1 MESGASPPGGNHRRD
16 GMKRLATPTGITA
29 ALLLMAISAT
39 VYFTAMRFLAELSA
53 QDARYRLE
61 RWEAGKA
68 KPQDGEVAAA
78 IAGLRAALAYEPG
91 NPNLHSDL
99 GRAHYWRVR
108 SGSLVDAESR
118 AGREQAL
125 ESFHQAARLRPTSG
139 HTWANVALTRYM
151 LGHVS
156 IEFALALDQ
165 TLRWAPWQPQL
176 QLSAIQLGLAT
187 WNILDEPRQRQVAD
201 AIRHQAEWKM
211 ADQKPS
217 LIRLLRGYGRL
228 ELGCPWA
235 GAALGCKG

>member
-1 MESGASPPGGNHRRD
+1 
-16 GMKRLATPTGITA
+16 MKRLASPAGVAA
-29 ALLLMAISAT
+29 ALLLMVISAA
-39 VYFTAMRFLAELSA
+39 VYFTATRFLAELSA
-53 QDARYRLE
+53 QDARYRFE
-61 RWEAGKA
+61 RWQAGKA

-99 GRAHYWRVR
+99 ARVHYWSAR
-108 SGSLVDAESR
+108 SGSLVDAGSR
-118 AGREQAL
+118 AERESAL

-139 HTWANVALTRYM
+139 HTWANIALTRYM

-156 IEFALALDQ
+156 VEFALALDQ

-187 WNILDEPRQRQVAD
+187 WQILDEPRQGLVAE

-211 ADQKPS
+211 ADQKPA
-217 LIRLLRGYGRL
+217 LIRLLRGYGRM